1 MLHLNLA
8 IMVKDKLNIG
18 IIGCFQNG
26 KSTFI
31 NCLLDDIVAR
41 TGYGISTTSI
51 NTKYIYGEVQKV
63 EYCSNGEIVGT
74 SRLNEFLKMVE
85 YPQGTDEIVIT
96 LWKPLLK
103 NINIIDT
110 PGFEANDED
119 NIMALSSLDNI
130 DIAIIVL
137 TNKGISIQERNI
149 IVELFKR
156 RIPYFLIMNCTDSNT
171 WNPNSKSNI
180 IKVKNL
186 YENLKSVERLPWP
199 IDGHNI
205 VSVNLLWFW
214 YASEQYINEITD
226 ERRSQIETAIES
238 YSDNMGEK
246 LDREFFLNASN
257 FLIVRNFLAAEINGN
272 ISLKTLRWKI
282 ALNKNLIEWSNK
294 LNSIVLKY

>member
-1 MLHLNLA
+1 
-8 IMVKDKLNIG
+8 MVKDKLNIG

-26 KSTFI
+26 KSTFV

-51 NTKYIYGEVQKV
+51 NTKYIYGDVQKV

-74 SRLNEFLKMVE
+74 SLLNEFLKMVE

-119 NIMALSSLDNI
+119 NMMALSSLDNI

-205 VSVNLLWFW
+205 VPVNLLWFW
-214 YASEQYINEITD
+214 YASEQYINEFTD

-294 LNSIVLKY
+294 LNSIVLKYE